1 MSSTEPVGVI
11 DEDDVADM
19 NGSNLAGGMRRRP
32 ARRKSISSILFPI
45 PAANPSSSSQTMMP
59 RQMIRRNSVSF
70 EITSTTIDDDPSS
83 TTRHSPGTRNT
94 RDSFEIRQSLLW
106 KMQTDGTLES
116 LSYERNVRN
125 EAEYLESCGPWRRW
139 AEEASPSDTPTKEL
153 IRRTTFLIISTM
165 TVGAGVLWS
174 LMYIYL
180 DEYLAAVMPIV
191 YSSCMSLILGLCTTG
206 TFRSD
211 SKCGRTIGGYTFF
224 VNAQLLLILLL
235 PFAVHVALGGV
246 EKSGGVMLWSFLC
259 PVGAAFFRNTKEGL
273 KWFKLYMLITVV
285 LLTKEFWDVND
296 YVINDDGD
304 NIIDVIYSEG
314 ENSSVVSTVNDAFSF
329 SSKASS
335 SGTIRKLYWWMNI
348 ACVKCVIFAA
358 VYSFARELETE
369 YAKSEKMLLNILPSS
384 IVKRI
389 KRGEFPIVD
398 HVADVTILFAD
409 LGEYLLYSGDLLH

>member
-1 MSSTEPVGVI
+1 MGVI
-11 DEDDVADM
+11 DEDEVADM
-19 NGSNLAGGMRRRP
+19 NGGGLLRRRP
-32 ARRKSISSILFPI
+32 ARRNSISTVLFPI
-45 PAANPSSSSQTMMP
+45 PTA
-59 RQMIRRNSVSF
+59 II
-70 EITSTTIDDDPSS
+70 EDDPSS
-83 TTRHSPGTRNT
+83 TTARRSTALHP
-94 RDSFEIRQSLLW
+94 RDSFEIRQSVLW
-106 KMQTDGTLES
+106 NMQTDGTLES
-116 LSYERNVRN
+116 LSHERNARN
-125 EAEYLESCGPWRRW
+125 EAEYLETCGPWRRW
-139 AEEASPSDTPTKEL
+139 AEQVSPSDTPTKEL
-153 IRRTTFLIISTM
+153 IRRTIFLIMSTM

-174 LMYIYL
+174 LMYVYL

-191 YSSCMSLILGLCTTG
+191 YSSCMSLVLGLCTTS

-211 SKCGRTIGGYTFF
+211 DRWGGYKFF

-235 PFAVHVALGGV
+235 PFAVHIALGGV

-273 KWFKLYMLITVV
+273 KWFKLYMFITVV

-296 YVINDDGD
+296 YVISGDGGSD
-304 NIIDVIYSEG
+304 NFIDGTYSEG
-314 ENSSVVSTVNDAFSF
+314 ENSSVVSTVNDVFSY

-358 VYSFARELETE
+358 VYFFARELETE
-369 YAKSEKMLLNILPSS
+369 YAKSERMLLNILPSS
-384 IVKRI
+384 IVKRM

-409 LGEYLLYSGDLLH
+409 LGEYFSVVTYPNARTAHSSPIPITVG

>member
-1 MSSTEPVGVI
+1 MGVI
-11 DEDDVADM
+11 DEDEVADM
-19 NGSNLAGGMRRRP
+19 NDDITEGMQRRQ
-32 ARRKSISSILFPI
+32 RRKSISLMLFPI
-45 PAANPSSSSQTMMP
+45 PTAKPTSSSQIMMPQQKIMMP
-59 RQMIRRNSVSF
+59 RRNSRPLEQAAS
-70 EITSTTIDDDPSS
+70 TIDDDPASS
-83 TTRHSPGTRNT
+83 TTRRSIETRRNA

-106 KMQTDGTLES
+106 NMQTDGTLES
-116 LSYERNVRN
+116 LSHARNVRN
-125 EAEYLESCGPWRRW
+125 EADYLESCGRWRRW
-139 AEEASPSDTPTKEL
+139 AEQVSPSDTPTKEL

-174 LMYIYL
+174 LMYVYL
-180 DEYLAAVMPIV
+180 DEYLAAVMPII
-191 YSSCMSLILGLCTTG
+191 YSSCMSLIMGSCTTR
-206 TFRSD
+206 TFQSD
-211 SKCGRTIGGYTFF
+211 SRCDCTIGGYTFF

-235 PFAVHVALGGV
+235 PFAVHIALGGV

-273 KWFKLYMLITVV
+273 KWFKLYMSITVV

-296 YVINDDGD
+296 YIINDDGD
-304 NIIDVIYSEG
+304 GTYSEVK
-314 ENSSVVSTVNDAFSF
+314 NLSIATANNDFSL

-335 SGTIRKLYWWMNI
+335 SGTIRKLYWCMNI

-358 VYSFARELETE
+358 VYFFARELETE
-369 YAKSEKMLLNILPSS
+369 YAKSEMMLLNILPSS

-409 LGEYLLYSGDLLH
+409 LGELFWG

>member
-1 MSSTEPVGVI
+1 MGVI
-11 DEDDVADM
+11 DEDEVADM
-19 NGSNLAGGMRRRP
+19 NGGGLLRRRP
-32 ARRKSISSILFPI
+32 ARRNSISTVFFPI
-45 PAANPSSSSQTMMP
+45 PTKNPPTSSSRSLE
-59 RQMIRRNSVSF
+59 RAG
-70 EITSTTIDDDPSS
+70 TIIEDDPSS
-83 TTRHSPGTRNT
+83 TTACRSTARHP
-94 RDSFEIRQSLLW
+94 RDSFEIRQNVLW
-106 KMQTDGTLES
+106 NMQTDGTLES
-116 LSYERNVRN
+116 LSHERNARN
-125 EAEYLESCGPWRRW
+125 EAEYLETCGPWRRW
-139 AEEASPSDTPTKEL
+139 AEQVSPSDTPTKEL
-153 IRRTTFLIISTM
+153 IRRTIFLIMSTM

-174 LMYIYL
+174 LMYVYL

-191 YSSCMSLILGLCTTG
+191 YSSCMSLVLGLCTTS

-211 SKCGRTIGGYTFF
+211 DRWGGYKFF

-235 PFAVHVALGGV
+235 PFAVHIALGGV

-273 KWFKLYMLITVV
+273 KWFKLYMFITVV

-296 YVINDDGD
+296 YVISGDGGSD
-304 NIIDVIYSEG
+304 NIIDGTCSEG
-314 ENSSVVSTVNDAFSF
+314 ENSSVVSTVNDVFSY

-358 VYSFARELETE
+358 VYFFARELETE
-369 YAKSEKMLLNILPSS
+369 YAKSERMLLNILPSS
-384 IVKRI
+384 IVKRM

-409 LGEYLLYSGDLLH
+409 LGEYFSVVTYPNARTAHSSPIPITVG